1 MIFIALNVA
10 LLFVLF
16 TGAGLLLPW
25 NPARHDRR
33 FESLLICFW
42 AGWSLSIAFL
52 QLWHFFF
59 PAGLGA
65 LLAIALASAAGWWRA
80 RGLLADMARGWNRP
94 QAWLLAGLSLIPLGM
109 LSNHVLFNPP
119 NSDYALYHLQTVKWF
134 AQYAVV
140 PGLGNVFNPLAF
152 NNASFLYTAMIDS
165 GLLEGRAYFVSN
177 TLPAFAA
184 VLHSAAGLYSLT
196 QRRPIRSADLYYALM
211 LPVILFQAST
221 AYVVAYSPDPVMFF
235 LQVVIAGELLRLLE
249 SDLDAAGFRGR
260 SLQLVLLAAAG
271 ICVKLSFAV
280 FGALCLLVM
289 AAVGWRRFGF
299 DPRRSLNLWLAWAGL
314 GAAFLIPWAARSVV
328 MTGYLAFPNTSVAFP
343 VEWKIPPVLADA
355 AQPVIKLWAVT
366 VNGSIDYTADMA
378 WFWAWWNTFP
388 FFARQTFVFSLG
400 LLALA
405 LLLRVF
411 ARQTGPLDLGAAA
424 LALISLPSLVFWFFM
439 GPSYRFSG
447 ALFWILFA
455 AALLIVFRLLAGTRP
470 VTRPD
475 LLAYALVLV
484 VSLWLSPNHF
494 SNNLSRRLMLLP
506 PTEAALAE
514 QAVPRA
520 SMRQRVT
527 ASGLVVN
534 IPPEGIEECWD
545 APLPC
550 TTAENFL
557 PGLRLRDPGDMQKG
571 FILELDD

>member
-10 LLFVLF
+10 FLLILF

-33 FESLLICFW
+33 FESLLLCFW

-52 QLWHFFF
+52 QLWHFLF

-65 LLAIALASAAGWWRA
+65 LLVIALASAAGWWRG
-80 RGLLADMARGWNRP
+80 RGLVAGIVRGWDRP
-94 QAWLLAGLSLIPLGM
+94 QVLLLAGLSLIPLGM

-134 AQYAVV
+134 AQYAIV

-177 TLPAFAA
+177 TLPAYAA
-184 VLHSAAGLYSLT
+184 VLHSAAGLYGLT
-196 QRRPIRSADLYYALM
+196 VRRPIRSTDLYYALM
-211 LPVILFQAST
+211 IPVILYQAST

-235 LQVVIAGELLRLLE
+235 LQVVIAGEVLRLFE
-249 SDLDAAGFRGR
+249 TNLDARAFRAR
-260 SLQLVLLAAAG
+260 SLLLVLLAAAG

-289 AAVGWRRFGF
+289 AAAGWRRYGF
-299 DPRRSLNLWLAWAGL
+299 DPRRSPRLWLAWAAL
-314 GAAFLIPWAARSVV
+314 GAAFLIPWVARSVV
-328 MTGYLAFPNTSVAFP
+328 MTGYLAFPNTSVGFP

-378 WFWAWWNTFP
+378 WFLNWWNTFP
-388 FFARQTFVFSLG
+388 FFARQTFIFSLG
-400 LLALA
+400 LLSLA
-405 LLLRVF
+405 LLLRAFVRKNG
-411 ARQTGPLDLGAAA
+411 ALDLGAAS
-424 LALISLPSLVFWFFM
+424 LAAICFPSLVFWFFM

-447 ALFWILFA
+447 ALFWILLV

-475 LLAYALVLV
+475 LLAYGLLLA

-494 SNNLSRRLMLLP
+494 SNNLSRRMMLMP

-514 QAVPRA
+514 QAVPAA
-520 SMRQRVT
+520 SMRHRTT

-534 IPPEGIEECWD
+534 VPPEGIEECWD

-557 PGLRLRDPGDMQKG
+557 PGLRLRDPSDMQKG